1 MRMFLSSGFERI
13 NYAEH
18 GSSLQGTL
26 VLIVINR
33 VKVHVE
39 SWKQNYLSA
48 NHQ

>member
-48 NHQ
+48 NQQ